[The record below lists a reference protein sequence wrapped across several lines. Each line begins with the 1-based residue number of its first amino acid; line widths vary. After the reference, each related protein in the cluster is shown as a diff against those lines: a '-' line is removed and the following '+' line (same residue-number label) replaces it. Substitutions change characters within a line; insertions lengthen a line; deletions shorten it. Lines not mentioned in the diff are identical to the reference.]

1 MLIRVSR
8 LTSATNTCQGQA
20 VCLCNSIY
28 TLPRTTTSGG
38 STITDCSY
46 TVEPTDFSCPKAT
59 CSLAYNPQSSPY
71 CTCGGGIEQT
81 DLSVG
86 ATCGTT
92 TVPPAAST
100 PPTMTASPT
109 PAPTACV
116 GTGPQIL
123 SASVMDFYISPYCS
137 GVENTKQNGETLNV
151 TRTWPGTCALQLNDN
166 EAIIASV
173 SLDTTNEYCS
183 SMYSDQDIGALFSN
197 DDCNTAMSVDIN
209 GCEFPLPTLSSTFL
223 ILMPSQVT
231 RLRHRLNMVDGRL
244 SIV

>member
-1 MLIRVSR
+1 
-8 LTSATNTCQGQA
+8 
-20 VCLCNSIY
+20 
-28 TLPRTTTSGG
+28 
-38 STITDCSY
+38 
-46 TVEPTDFSCPKAT
+46 
-59 CSLAYNPQSSPY
+59 
-71 CTCGGGIEQT
+71 
-81 DLSVG
+81 
-86 ATCGTT
+86 
-92 TVPPAAST
+92 
-100 PPTMTASPT
+100 
-109 PAPTACV
+109 
-116 GTGPQIL
+116 
-123 SASVMDFYISPYCS
+123 MDFYISPYCS